1 MPLALAPVAAAVPNG
16 NRRRLRAASLR
27 SGLVVLAADDD
38 AANRTVLTAML
49 DFLAV
54 RSVVAEDGAQT
65 IALLGTQRFDAVLL
79 DVRMPVL
86 DGLEVTRRWRGIEA
100 RRSDRRTPIIGT
112 TGTTEV
118 VDVRACAAAGMD
130 DVLTK
135 PFGVDDLR
143 LLLTDL
149 LPSRDGAGPDENMG
163 I

>member
-1 MPLALAPVAAAVPNG
+1 M
-16 NRRRLRAASLR
+16 
-27 SGLVVLAADDD
+27 
-38 AANRTVLTAML
+38 
-49 DFLAV
+49 
-54 RSVVAEDGAQT
+54 
-65 IALLGTQRFDAVLL
+65 
-79 DVRMPVL
+79 
-86 DGLEVTRRWRGIEA
+86 
-100 RRSDRRTPIIGT
+100 
-112 TGTTEV
+112 